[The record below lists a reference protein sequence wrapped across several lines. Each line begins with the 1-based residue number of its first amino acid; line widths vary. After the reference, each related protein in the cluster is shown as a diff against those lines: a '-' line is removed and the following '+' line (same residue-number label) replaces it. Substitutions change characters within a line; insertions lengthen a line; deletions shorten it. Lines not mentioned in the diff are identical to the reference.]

1 MLEKLK
7 NLFSSSSLSSQQG
20 HQRIVTQQDLVAP
33 PSVEVTAHHIIIEE
47 QYLKSFFI
55 FSYPRYLSV
64 GWLSPIINLPRPM
77 DISFMLHPVDTAP
90 ILKQLRK
97 KTAEVQAEILDREEK
112 GLVRSPELE
121 TAFQDIEQLRNQL
134 KTAQERMFQ
143 VGIYFTF
150 YAKDDNGL
158 KDTETDIRAVLE
170 SRLIYIKPAAF
181 QQQEGFISCS
191 PYGMDQLW
199 VHTLMNTSPLSS
211 IFPFVSFDLSS
222 NKGILYGINKHNNSL
237 ILFDRFS
244 LENANEVIF
253 GKSGGGKSYFAKLE
267 VLRYLMEGVD
277 VIIIDPENEY
287 KFLSDAV
294 GGSYF
299 HISLSSP
306 NHLNPFDLPKPRAD
320 EEPASVL
327 RNNVLE
333 LVGLFKIMFGGLSPE
348 EDSIIDQALTET
360 YAAKDITPETDFSK
374 IQPPRMSDFEA
385 ILESMEGA
393 DSLVRRLRK
402 YTQGSYAGFFNQYS
416 NVKMDNKLVVFGVRD
431 MEDELRPTAM
441 YIILHYIWNQIR
453 SQLKKRIAL
462 IDEAWWIMKTEEG
475 GSFLFAIAK
484 RARKYWL
491 GLTTITQ
498 DVSDFMNSS
507 YGRPIINNSSL
518 QLLMKQ
524 SPASIDLI
532 QDTFNLTRGE
542 KDLLL
547 STQVGEGIFFA
558 GTKRVAIQVMASYAE
573 DQIITTSPSK
583 VLQMNK
589 AKRALK
595 AEREA
600 ISLEKGQMNLN
611 NGQNEV

>member
-7 NLFSSSSLSSQQG
+7 NIFSPPKTPAKDG
-20 HQRIVTQQDLVAP
+20 PQRLVSQQDLVAP
-33 PSVEVTAHHIIIEE
+33 PSVEITPQHIVMEE
-47 QYLKSFFI
+47 RFLKSFFV

-64 GWLSPIINLPRPM
+64 GWLSPIINLPRSL
-77 DISFMLHPVDTAP
+77 DLSFFFHPIDTAP

-97 KTAEVQAEILDREEK
+97 KTTEIQAEIMDREEK

-121 TAFQDIEQLRNQL
+121 TAFQDIEQLRDQL

-150 YAKDDNGL
+150 YGHKDEDL
-158 KDTETDIRAVLE
+158 KNTETDVRAVLE

-181 QQQEGFISCS
+181 QQKKGFITSS
-191 PYGMDQLW
+191 PYGLDQLW

-211 IFPFVSFDLSS
+211 VFPFVSFDLSS

-267 VLRYLMEGVD
+267 IIRYLMEGVD
-277 VIIIDPENEY
+277 VIIIDPEDEY

-299 HISLSSP
+299 KISLSSS
-306 NHLNPFDLPKPRAD
+306 NHLNPFDLPRPRAD

-333 LVGLFKIMFGGLSPE
+333 LVGLFKIMLGGLTPE

-360 YAAKDITPETDFSK
+360 YAAKDITPESDFSQ

-385 ILESMEGA
+385 VLESMEGA

-402 YTQGSYAGFFNQYS
+402 YTQGSYANFFNQYS
-416 NVKMDNKLVVFGVRD
+416 NVNMNDKLVTFGIRD
-431 MEDELRPTAM
+431 MEDELRPMAM
-441 YIILHYIWNQIR
+441 YVILHYIWNQIR
-453 SQLKKRIAL
+453 SRLNKRIVV

-475 GSFLFAIAK
+475 ASFLFSMAK

-498 DVSDFMNSS
+498 DVSDFMNSA

-524 SPASIDLI
+524 SSASIDLI
-532 QDTFNLTRGE
+532 QDTFSLTQGE
-542 KDLLL
+542 RDLLL

-558 GTKRVAIQVMASYAE
+558 GIKRVAVQVVASYAE
-573 DQIITTSPSK
+573 DQIITTSPSE
-583 VLQMNK
+583 VLKINK
-589 AKRALK
+589 AKNVLK
-595 AEREA
+595 
-600 ISLEKGQMNLN
+600 EK
-611 NGQNEV
+611 QNKSY